1 MSHEAATYRRA
12 WDGIEH
18 FGTLDREILA
28 SWTYSERWTEDQR
41 ELKAEIDGERRQE
54 RQIAESTARLVAR
67 LVAARCGE
75 G

>member
-1 MSHEAATYRRA
+1 MYRQV

-18 FGTLDREILA
+18 FGTLDGETEEWPGLD
-28 SWTYSERWTEDQR
+28 RWTAAQR

-54 RQIAESTARLVAR
+54 RQIADSTGRLVAR
-67 LVAARCGE
+67 LVAARWAGE